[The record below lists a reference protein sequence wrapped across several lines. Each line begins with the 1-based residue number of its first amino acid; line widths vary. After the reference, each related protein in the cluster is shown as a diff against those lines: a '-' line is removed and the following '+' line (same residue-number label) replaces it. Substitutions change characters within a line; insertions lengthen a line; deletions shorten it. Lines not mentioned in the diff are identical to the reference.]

1 MDCRILISACSFMV
15 VDDVFVREVR
25 IIRCDKGIIVL
36 FVLGIVTIF
45 IRLSRCA
52 AFSSGSSVVALL
64 WLSSELEVLQG
75 SGIREG
81 RLAAI

>member
-1 MDCRILISACSFMV
+1 VRVASWSWMMYSSGKSESYDAIEASSSSSFSESLPSSLDSA
-15 VDDVFVREVR
+15 DV
-25 IIRCDKGIIVL
+25 
-36 FVLGIVTIF
+36 T
-45 IRLSRCA
+45 A
-52 AFSSGSSVVALL
+52 AFSSSSGVVALL